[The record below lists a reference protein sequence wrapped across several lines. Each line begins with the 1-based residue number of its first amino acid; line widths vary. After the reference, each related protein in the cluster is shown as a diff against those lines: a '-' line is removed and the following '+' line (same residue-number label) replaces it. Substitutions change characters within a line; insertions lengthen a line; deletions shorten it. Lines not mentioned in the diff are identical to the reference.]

1 MLDRSRP
8 YGQVYGDARCSFMQD
23 DRMFDARGME
33 VDAAG
38 LLIIDP
44 IAPVIP
50 TEVAPDVA
58 VVEAEAPAPAE
69 RAGRLRIRR
78 A

>member
-1 MLDRSRP
+1 
-8 YGQVYGDARCSFMQD
+8 
-23 DRMFDARGME
+23 MFDARGME